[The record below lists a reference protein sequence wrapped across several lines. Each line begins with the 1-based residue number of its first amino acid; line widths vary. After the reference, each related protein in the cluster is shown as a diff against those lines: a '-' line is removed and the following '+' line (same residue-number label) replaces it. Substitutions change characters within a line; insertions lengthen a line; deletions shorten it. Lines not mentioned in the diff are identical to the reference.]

1 MSEDNVSA
9 KRALRAEMKARRAA
23 EPCRTEKDFALA
35 QNFFS
40 LPAVREAWIFF
51 LYRSFSSEAG
61 TSLIAERL
69 LSEGKQVLFPRVDG
83 ANMVAVQWKGQ
94 AFRKGAFGIEEPHG
108 EPYEGK
114 IDVCALPLLAADAD
128 FARLG
133 YGGGFYD
140 RFLSDRQIYK
150 IGVCYDFQIVGKV
163 PGEPHDVLLDA
174 IATDKHI
181 YIRR

>member
-23 EPCRTEKDFALA
+23 EPCRAEKDFALA

-69 LSEGKQVLFPRVDG
+69 LSAITGTSP
-83 ANMVAVQWKGQ
+83 Q
-94 AFRKGAFGIEEPHG
+94 AMASM
-108 EPYEGK
+108 
-114 IDVCALPLLAADAD
+114 A
-128 FARLG
+128 
-133 YGGGFYD
+133 
-140 RFLSDRQIYK
+140 
-150 IGVCYDFQIVGKV
+150 
-163 PGEPHDVLLDA
+163 A
-174 IATDKHI
+174 IASISTVAECT
-181 YIRR
+181 